1 MDVFESNVNDFV
13 EPRAGDEK
21 LAIRFFTKAKQNTE
35 ESQKAGRPIFKEV
48 DYIQIM
54 IPGDRNNTIVR
65 PVTPQDQDRFRR
77 QYEHWKNTQKEEAVT
92 GTPLEAWG
100 LMSLAQIEEYRYYGI
115 RTIDQLADL
124 RDDVCQKIMGSATLK
139 QKAQAFLDAMKAEA
153 PLKQMQAELSER
165 DNKIEALEKAL
176 ADQGAI
182 LKDLQAGKETA
193 AGAKRVKA

>member
-1 MDVFESNVNDFV
+1 MDMFESDVADFT
-13 EPRAGDEK
+13 EPRKGDEK

-35 ESQKAGRPIFKEV
+35 ESQKQGRPIFSEV

-54 IPGDRNNTIVR
+54 VPGDRNNTIVR

-77 QYEHWKNTQKEEAVT
+77 QYEHWKSSKKDEAVI

-100 LMSLAQIEEYRYYGI
+100 VMSLAQIEEYRYYGI

-124 RDDVCQKIMGSATLK
+124 RDDVCQKIMGGAQLK
-139 QKAQAFLDAMKAEA
+139 QKAQAFLEAMKAEA
-153 PLKQMQAELSER
+153 PMKVMQAELATR
-165 DNKIEALEKAL
+165 DNEIESLKKAL

-182 LKDLQAGKETA
+182 LKELQGKE
-193 AGAKRVKA
+193 GKRAKA